1 MLAWKKDAVMYEV
14 KIKQYSKVAT
24 FKAVEKN
31 LQRLKDFDI
40 EILWLRPIRPIRKAK
55 RKGGL
60 SFYYAG
66 KYYKAVKFEF
76 ETLKDFKRLVDAL
89 PSL

>member
-1 MLAWKKDAVMYEV
+1 
-14 KIKQYSKVAT
+14 
-24 FKAVEKN
+24 
-31 LQRLKDFDI
+31 LKDFDI
-40 EILWLRPIRPIRKAK
+40 EILWLMPIRPI

-66 KYYKAVKFEF
+66 KYYKAVDFEF